1 MCIYD
6 FTKITYK
13 ICMKII
19 LEMYEKKTCVYR
31 LHSMRNN
38 KMFTYKTREKINQSM
53 IAILFKNTQMHR

>member
-6 FTKITYK
+6 FTKITHK

-38 KMFTYKTREKINQSM
+38 KMFTYKTREKNKSKYDCNI
-53 IAILFKNTQMHR
+53 I

>member
-38 KMFTYKTREKINQSM
+38 KMFTYKTREKNKSEHDCNI
-53 IAILFKNTQMHR
+53 I